1 MRGAGATTT
10 IPALLVAAA
19 TAAGTNAQP
28 AEVTDPVA
36 MAERAV
42 SLGDQAVDVLTGV
55 PPVEWLTSLFGVPS
69 QEQKQRA
76 LHAAGEIYRLAGEA
90 DIEVRRAVA
99 AIESGPGYAHDIAAQ
114 FQRRRL
120 VDNERRRRIPMLR
133 GVGAYLHAALSPQ
146 LRERQELYEE
156 AIDLLTNLM
165 KNPSLPF
172 AAKVKL
178 YAGLAN
184 VGAEHFETASP
195 LLRGVPALPG
205 ADRWDVFASRMGQV
219 SVVRGLRGIDPALA
233 ELDAVEQ
240 GYGAAD
246 PFRILIAD
254 RRFRLLSKAARDASG
269 DRGTALLRRAFEAY
283 AALLAEDPVPDNAR
297 SAVMERLSRLVDAR
311 TPLDGLPEIVSI
323 ARARQLAQADATR
336 PEAIALLEALLER
349 TWRRSP
355 ERPEALFELAWT
367 LYNAGRT
374 WQAYEQFRRLVR
386 EHPAAARAWPA
397 IENAVTIAHGLLPG
411 TPDDPARRTALRE
424 SLELL
429 LARSSA
435 TATADH
441 WRYVAGRLAL
451 DEQRYNDAARH
462 LDRVR
467 PDSPWWPDAQFGR
480 AEIMCLLAGT
490 APDDTS
496 RADAY
501 RRFLEGTAQAE
512 SALAQALTDAAGPR
526 ADDLDRLLTRLS
538 ILRAEA
544 FLALDEP
551 QRALDELQ
559 PIDDD
564 NPLAAA
570 AIPGR
575 TEAYRALGGAADD
588 EHELQRIVDK
598 AGDLAGRILTD
609 LIRSLRP
616 PIDAL
621 LEQGHTEEAAARA
634 EQELLA
640 PAALLDRWLDTAA
653 IDAGTHPAWHVEAA
667 EAYRLAERWE
677 EALRLYNRLLRAT
690 PNLTAA
696 SFGKAE
702 CLFGMGDSDVEA
714 FGLYKE
720 VSSVNEYFWLSHLRM
735 LEILSHSNRHTSKIA
750 PEIQRLRQKDPDLGG
765 ERYRRKFERLEGE
778 HSGTPR

>member
-69 QEQKQRA
+69 QEQRQRA

-120 VDNERRRRIPMLR
+120 VDNERRRRIPMLL

-297 SAVMERLSRLVDAR
+297 IAVMERLSRS
-311 TPLDGLPEIVSI
+311 TPASPSWSGSAGWWTPERRWTACRRSCPS
-323 ARARQLAQADATR
+323 RGPGSWRKPTR
-336 PEAIALLEALLER
+336 RGPR
-349 TWRRSP
+349 RSRCWRRCWSGHGAVRRSGP
-355 ERPEALFELAWT
+355 RRSSSWPGRSITPAER
-367 LYNAGRT
+367 G
-374 WQAYEQFRRLVR
+374 
-386 EHPAAARAWPA
+386 
-397 IENAVTIAHGLLPG
+397 
-411 TPDDPARRTALRE
+411 RRTSSSAGWCANTPPRPVRGR
-424 SLELL
+424 
-429 LARSSA
+429 RSS
-435 TATADH
+435 
-441 WRYVAGRLAL
+441 
-451 DEQRYNDAARH
+451 
-462 LDRVR
+462 
-467 PDSPWWPDAQFGR
+467 SP
-480 AEIMCLLAGT
+480 
-490 APDDTS
+490 S
-496 RADAY
+496 
-501 RRFLEGTAQAE
+501 
-512 SALAQALTDAAGPR
+512 
-526 ADDLDRLLTRLS
+526 
-538 ILRAEA
+538 
-544 FLALDEP
+544 
-551 QRALDELQ
+551 
-559 PIDDD
+559 
-564 NPLAAA
+564 
-570 AIPGR
+570 
-575 TEAYRALGGAADD
+575 
-588 EHELQRIVDK
+588 
-598 AGDLAGRILTD
+598 
-609 LIRSLRP
+609 
-616 PIDAL
+616 
-621 LEQGHTEEAAARA
+621 
-634 EQELLA
+634 
-640 PAALLDRWLDTAA
+640 
-653 IDAGTHPAWHVEAA
+653 
-667 EAYRLAERWE
+667 
-677 EALRLYNRLLRAT
+677 
-690 PNLTAA
+690 
-696 SFGKAE
+696 
-702 CLFGMGDSDVEA
+702 
-714 FGLYKE
+714 
-720 VSSVNEYFWLSHLRM
+720 
-735 LEILSHSNRHTSKIA
+735 
-750 PEIQRLRQKDPDLGG
+750 
-765 ERYRRKFERLEGE
+765 
-778 HSGTPR
+778 